1 MYLLEKRRR
10 GERVRLERDGAEIGV
25 QHVLGDVG
33 LLLATLQ
40 SELLAFL
47 HFVVFARAKG
57 EVEREGSTPG

>member
-1 MYLLEKRRR
+1 MYLLEKRQR
-10 GERVRLERDGAEIGV
+10 GKRVRLERDGTEIGV
-25 QHVLGDVG
+25 QHVLGDIG

-40 SELLAFL
+40 SELLALL